1 MDSFKS
7 SKQYDTKYFCL
18 EVISIHS
25 KLCIYEFNHNS
36 LVAFCIAIIQ
46 YENHAETC
54 LKGFYEKENITLVA
68 MQSIYMAHLPECLC
82 MKSEVIT
89 SATSD

>member
-1 MDSFKS
+1 MR
-7 SKQYDTKYFCL
+7 YFSL
-18 EVISIHS
+18 QVISIYYQ
-25 KLCIYEFNHNS
+25 LCIYKSNCHS

-54 LKGFYEKENITLVA
+54 LKGFYEEENITLVA

-89 SATSD
+89 SATNE